1 MPDIK
6 EQPLESDWTQAEK
19 EESVLSVAS
28 LFDNSFSI
36 DWLAELTG
44 KRITLLISELEEARK
59 EGLIAN
65 KSPGV
70 YAFQDKATQKKF
82 QTALEPREKINLL
95 EQISKMLLN
104 DFPRDIEN
112 DSEPI
117 ANQLLEI
124 TNSFE
129 GCRYLMHAG
138 DVHLHNYNQEMAF
151 KCYSKVLGDLSDK
164 SGEATDNIF
173 IDTAIKFSKISTAQ
187 QDTDKVLGILNT
199 ALERADANGD
209 KRCQALI
216 EMHIAKNEWL
226 KTRYDGALNHFEK
239 GWAQA
244 KELDDP
250 KLKRAASTFSTFF
263 LFWQGRFKEAI
274 ENYEQSVP
282 DIDRYPNGE
291 FPLLAALT
299 VGFCYAQIGQ
309 VTQGLGMLYAIRSHC
324 IEKGD
329 MYLAAYASGNIG
341 EILLRTHRIDEA
353 IYYLT
358 LSDKEAQKTNNNWVL
373 ITVQL
378 FLAYSY
384 YLKGKNQLCLNHLR
398 NFINK
403 SNEVKISV
411 NIYPYLIS
419 LAMAMR
425 KGELPSFDELSLNS
439 MVRKYTRGKNIFM
452 KGIGYRYQAFMQME
466 ENAGTKK
473 VVHSLNQSIECLEES
488 GQCIELAKSRLE
500 LARIKLANG
509 EKVEARQLA
518 DSGASALS
526 ELNENLIP
534 DDLVSLIET
543 RPKRENLLKEILK
556 LGQEMVAIN
565 DNKDLIQYIIS
576 TVNKI
581 TGAER
586 GAIFLWNKD
595 KTSLQLR
602 GSKNLTSAQIT
613 HPEFASSYRLIEEVA
628 KSGKGCIKNL
638 DTMNSGQDFSCQP
651 LRSRICVPLILRNHI
666 MGALYHDN
674 RLLNSGFQESDM
686 EILSYFAAMAA
697 FALDNVQAYQ
707 EIKRLN
713 KTLRKEKQYY
723 QEEHNNSLNF
733 KGIVGKS
740 PAIAEVMEKITQV
753 ADTGATV
760 LIEGETGVGKEL
772 VARAVHD
779 LSQRKKNPF
788 ISVHCSALP
797 ENLISSE
804 LFGHEKGAFTGAQK
818 KRTGRFELAHHGTLF
833 LDEIGTISTDT
844 QIRLLRV
851 LQTKEFERVGG
862 TETLHSDFRL
872 IAATNKELADLVQ
885 SGHFQSDLYYRIN
898 IFPIHVPPLRERKE
912 DIPLLAEHF
921 LHIYANKMGKDIR
934 GISESDMARLQEY
947 EFPGNIRELQNII
960 ERACILSTGRKLRLP
975 EFKTSDP
982 PDYEQRK
989 AVTLQENERQHILWG
1004 LQQTNWKVRG
1014 KGGAAELLDI
1024 HPSTLTF
1031 RMKKLGI
1038 QRPD

>member
-1 MPDIK
+1 MPDTK
-6 EQPLESDWTQAEK
+6 EQTLDNKFVPGENEDSILA
-19 EESVLSVAS
+19 VAS
-28 LFDNSFSI
+28 LFECSFSI

-44 KRITLLISELEEARK
+44 KRITCLISELEKAK
-59 EGLIAN
+59 QEGIISA
-65 KSPGV
+65 KGPGL
-70 YAFQDKATQKKF
+70 YAFQ
-82 QTALEPREKINLL
+82 QTALQKQFQDSLGPREKQNLL
-95 EQISKMLLN
+95 EQISKMLLS
-104 DFPRDIEN
+104 DFPRDIEKN
-112 DSEPI
+112 TEPI

-124 TNSFE
+124 TNSFD

-138 DVHLHNYNQEMAF
+138 DIHLHNYNQEMAF
-151 KCYSKVLGDLSDK
+151 KCYSKVLKDLSDK
-164 SGEATDNIF
+164 SGKAIDNIF

-199 ALERADANGD
+199 ALERADRKGD

-250 KLKRAASTFSTFF
+250 KLKRTASTFSTFF

-274 ENYEQSVP
+274 ENYEKSVP

-309 VTQGLGMLYAIRSHC
+309 VTQGLGMLYSIRSHC

-384 YLKGKNQLCLNHLR
+384 YLKGKKQLCLNHLK

-419 LAMAMR
+419 LAMAMK
-425 KGELPSFDELSLNS
+425 KGEIASFDELSLNS
-439 MVRKYTRGKNIFM
+439 MIRKYTKGKNIFM
-452 KGIGYRYQAFMQME
+452 KGIGYRYKAFMQIADNE
-466 ENAGTKK
+466 GTPKIAQ
-473 VVHSLNQSIECLEES
+473 SFYQSIRCLEES
-488 GQCIELAKSRLE
+488 GQSIELAKSRLE
-500 LARIKLANG
+500 LARIKLSDG
-509 EKVEARQLA
+509 ETAEARRLA
-518 DSGASALS
+518 EKGAKALS

-543 RPKRENLLKEILK
+543 RPKRENLLKEIMK

-586 GAIFLWNKD
+586 GAIFLWNNE

-602 GSKNLTSAQIT
+602 GSKNLTSAQIS
-613 HPEFASSYRLIEEVA
+613 HPEFESSYQLIEEVA
-628 KSGKGCIKNL
+628 KSGKGCIKNSDVTSSEL
-638 DTMNSGQDFSCQP
+638 SFSCQP
-651 LRSRICVPLILRNHI
+651 LRSRICVPLILRKQV

-686 EILSYFAAMAA
+686 GILSYFAAMAA

-740 PAIAEVMEKITQV
+740 AAINEVMGKITQV

-797 ENLISSE
+797 DDLISSE

-818 KRTGRFELAHHGTLF
+818 MRTGRFELAHHGTLF

-872 IAATNKELADLVQ
+872 IAATNKDLEDLVQ
-885 SGHFQSDLYYRIN
+885 AGRFQSDLYYRVN
-898 IFPIHVPPLRERKE
+898 IFPIHVPPLRDRKE

-934 GISESDMARLQEY
+934 GISENDMARLQEY
-947 EFPGNIRELQNII
+947 EFPGNIRELQNIM
-960 ERACILSTGRKLRLP
+960 ERACILSTGKKLQLP
-975 EFKTSDP
+975 EFKTTEAC
-982 PDYEQRK
+982 DYEQRK

-1004 LQQTNWKVRG
+1004 LKQTGWKVRG

-1024 HPSTLTF
+1024 HPSTLAF

-1038 QRPD
+1038 ERPA